1 MSKTNYNLNRLIR
14 NVIYQMKRQYG
25 GSITLYRLIS
35 AATDRATGVKSETHE
50 SVYIKKAVV
59 LPANVYREVI
69 QSISQISA
77 NKKLVMGGNFDLGI
91 RVFIIDRRDAP
102 GYTITNDDWIVYD
115 HKRYDIDSI
124 DEFEQATAW
133 LVTARAIGGAPPNE
147 DVRARGN
154 SDLFNLVQVAT
165 AIAAQH
171 EPRAYG
177 VDALGLDQN
186 VTGTI

>member
-1 MSKTNYNLNRLIR
+1 MTKPNYNLNKLVR

-25 GSITLYRLIS
+25 GSITLYRLLS
-35 AATDRATGVKSETHE
+35 AGTDRATGVKTETHE
-50 SVYIKKAVV
+50 SVYIRRAVV
-59 LPANVYREVI
+59 LPVNVYREVL

-77 NKKLVMGGNFDLGI
+77 NKKLVMGGSFDVGL
-91 RVFIIDRRDAP
+91 RVFIVDRRDAP
-102 GYTITNDDWIVYD
+102 GYTITNDDWIVYN

-133 LVTARAIGGAPPNE
+133 LITGRAIEGSPTEE
-147 DVRARGN
+147 DIRATGN
-154 SDLFNLVQVAT
+154 SDLFELTQLAEAV
-165 AIAAQH
+165 AAQH

-177 VDALGLDQN
+177 GESLTLTQD